1 MINKDGQN
9 LQSRLRKLAPYIGF
23 VIVLAIIAP
32 FLPSYYLS
40 MVTKIVIFAIF
51 AISLDL
57 ILGYTG
63 LVSLGHATFLGVAG
77 YAVGI
82 FMIRL
87 GIDSFWVLIPS
98 ALAVSAIVA
107 AFVGYIALRVS
118 GVYFILITLAF
129 GQLFYVVAVK
139 WRSVTGG
146 SDGLVGIDYPSLG
159 IAGFSWNSLSYYYLI
174 LVAFIVCYL
183 LISRIV
189 NSSFGHALVGIR
201 ENETRMRSLGY
212 NTWLYKYVAFIIG
225 GIFGGVAG
233 IAFAPFYGAMVPE
246 HFNIITS
253 SMILLMVV
261 IGSPGTLYGPVIG
274 AIFIVVIE
282 QMASIYSPERWP
294 LILGGVF
301 ILSVL
306 FLRGG
311 IGIYVEKLWKRNV
324 C

>member
-1 MINKDGQN
+1 MINSDGSN
-9 LQSRLRKLAPYIGF
+9 WQSKLRKLAPYIGF
-23 VIVLAIIAP
+23 VLVLAVMAP
-32 FLPSYYLS
+32 FLPAYYLS

-63 LVSLGHATFLGVAG
+63 LISLGHAAYLGVAG
-77 YAVGI
+77 YTIGI
-82 FMIRL
+82 LMIRL
-87 GIDSFWVLIPS
+87 GIDSFWILIPS
-98 ALAVSAIVA
+98 ALALSAVA
-107 AFVGYIALRVS
+107 AAFIGYIALRVS
-118 GVYFILITLAF
+118 GVYFLLITLAF

-139 WRSVTGG
+139 WRAVTGG

-159 IAGFSWNSLSYYYLI
+159 ISGFSWNSLSYYYLVLI
-174 LVAFIVCYL
+174 AFIICFV

-189 NSSFGHALVGIR
+189 SSSFGHTLVGIR

-212 NTWLYKYVAFIIG
+212 NTWLYKYIAFIIG
-225 GIFGGVAG
+225 GVFAGVAG
-233 IAFAPFYGAMVPE
+233 AVFAPFYGAMVPE
-246 HFNIITS
+246 HFTLITS
-253 SMILLMVV
+253 SMVMLMVV

-274 AIFIVVIE
+274 AVFIILIE
-282 QMASIYSPERWP
+282 QIASIYSPERWP
-294 LILGGVF
+294 LILGAVF

-311 IGIYVEKLWKRNV
+311 IGIYVEKLWKRKA